1 MTIDYR
7 ADVQISVET
16 AIDLYNRSTLGERR
30 PVQRPDIFASMLQHA
45 DLLITA
51 WEGERLVGLART
63 LTDWSYAAYLA
74 DLAVDAG
81 YQRLGI
87 GKRLVEETRAR
98 LWPECMIVLL
108 AAPLANDY
116 YPRIGFEHNPRA
128 WVLRGDPAPRPAIT
142 PHLQAP
148 E

>member
-1 MTIDYR
+1 MTINYR
-7 ADVQISVET
+7 DNTPISVEA

-51 WEGERLVGLART
+51 WDGDRLVGIVRT
-63 LTDWSYAAYLA
+63 LTDWSYVAYLA
-74 DLAVDAG
+74 DLAVDAD

-128 WVLRGDPAPRPAIT
+128 WVLRGAPKP
-142 PHLQAP
+142 P
-148 E
+148 EQPQP